1 MPFADRA
8 WLHDS
13 NTDAGRLGADVFF
26 NGVVHALK
34 GSKVHQNDDEA
45 IYVPAKTLAFLVLAV
60 GGPLH
65 LSLVPMQNM

>member
-1 MPFADRA
+1 
-8 WLHDS
+8 
-13 NTDAGRLGADVFF
+13 VFF

-34 GSKVHQNDDEA
+34 GSKVHQDDDEA

-65 LSLVPMQNM
+65 LSLAPKKNMLDCFGGVLLQCNGVF